1 MKTPNRLDAPFL
13 FQAAW
18 SRDFFNLGCL
28 RAVQLAAME
37 PNYPGGWRP
46 AAISVQVRRI
56 CGPELVGGTPPLRRH
71 FKPTLLALAGV

>member
-1 MKTPNRLDAPFL
+1 MKTPNRLFAPFL

-18 SRDFFNLGCL
+18 S
-28 RAVQLAAME
+28 AISSTLAACALYSSAME
-37 PNYPGGWRP
+37 PNYPGGWRL

-56 CGPELVGGTPPLRRH
+56 CGPELVGGIPPLRRR